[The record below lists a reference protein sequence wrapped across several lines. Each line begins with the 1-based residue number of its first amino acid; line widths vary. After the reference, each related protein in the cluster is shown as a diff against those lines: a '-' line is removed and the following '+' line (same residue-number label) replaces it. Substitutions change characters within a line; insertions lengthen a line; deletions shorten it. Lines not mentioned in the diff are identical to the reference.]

1 MPKGRFPRGNIRIL
15 AVASLLTGTYVSMLN
30 TTLQQFTL
38 SLGLGVAGLGLL
50 QGLGNRIG
58 GLSGSLV
65 QPFAGRLA
73 DVYGRRVV
81 LMAGSLVSISS
92 MISFLAAALT
102 HLPLLLVPGYL
113 FFGLS
118 LLSSPASQ
126 ALVAESVDME
136 PKKMAVAFS
145 TVYFFNSMPGA
156 VMAFAAGLIAD
167 LLGYYVIFALAIGL
181 ESANLLLYLTSIK
194 ETKETSQRIGFRISI
209 RSLKELITPPKG
221 LEAFFATFAVD
232 AFSFSITG
240 WIIYGMFVKEFSYSN
255 RDIGLIVGTLSIA
268 LVLAQYPSTRF
279 LLRFGPKNSIAL
291 AEFMSII
298 TLVLWEFSRS
308 LPYFV
313 LASVFLAISSTSW
326 LPALQSMLMNLAP
339 PEERGSLGGRLAAF
353 RGIVAF
359 PASIIGGILFD
370 TFGYYIPI
378 AVSLGGIIVAMIM
391 IIKFLPAEGS
401 QERRTV
407 VGAGPRNQSQTFD
420 KPLDSAAM
428 VDTVPE

>member
-1 MPKGRFPRGNIRIL
+1 MFPQGNVRIL
-15 AVASLLTGTYVSMLN
+15 AVASMLTGTYISMLN

-50 QGLGNRIG
+50 QALGNRIG

-73 DVYGRRVV
+73 DVYGRRVL

-102 HLPLLLVPGYL
+102 HLPLLLVPGYV

-126 ALVAESVDME
+126 ALVAESVDLE

-145 TVYFFNSMPGA
+145 TVFFFNSMPGA

-167 LLGYYVIFALAIGL
+167 LLGYYVIFVLAIGL
-181 ESANLLLYLTSIK
+181 ESTNLLFYMTSLK
-194 ETKETSQRIGFRISI
+194 ETAETSQSVRFRVSI
-209 RSLKELITPPKG
+209 RSLRELMTPPRG
-221 LEAFFATFAVD
+221 MEALFATLAVD

-240 WIIYGMFVKEFSYSN
+240 WIIYGMLVRQFGYSN
-255 RDIGLIVGTLSIA
+255 TDIGLIVGTLSIA

-279 LLRFGPKNSIAL
+279 LLRFGPKISL
-291 AEFMSII
+291 VVAELMSII
-298 TLVLWEFSRS
+298 TLVLWEFSKS

-313 LASVFLAISSTSW
+313 LASVFLAVSSTSW

-339 PEERGSLGGRLAAF
+339 PDERGSLGGRLAAF

-370 TFGYYIPI
+370 TFGYYVPI
-378 AVSLGGIIVAMIM
+378 AVTLAGIALATIM
-391 IIKFLPAEGS
+391 IIKFLPAEGT
-401 QERRTV
+401 RGRVTV
-407 VGAGPRNQSQTFD
+407 AGTVQSNQ
-420 KPLDSAAM
+420 
-428 VDTVPE
+428 